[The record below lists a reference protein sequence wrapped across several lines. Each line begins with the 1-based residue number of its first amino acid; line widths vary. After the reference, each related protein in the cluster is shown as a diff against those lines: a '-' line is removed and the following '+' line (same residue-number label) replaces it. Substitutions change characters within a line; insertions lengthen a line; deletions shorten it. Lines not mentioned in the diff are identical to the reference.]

1 MYTEYMC
8 LIFICF
14 LMIRRPPRST
24 RTDPLFPYTPRFRS
38 RYYSAYL
45 WTAFVLL
52 EDDGKDG
59 WAPVSELRTGAAS
72 WRDLFVYFEHGN
84 LADPETCTFGK
95 QQLARKSVA
104 GLCEVLAL
112 DPVMKDRHR
121 FAFACA
127 IDERSEEHTSELQS
141 LMRIS
146 YAV

>member
-1 MYTEYMC
+1 MRISDWSSDVC
-8 LIFICF
+8 
-14 LMIRRPPRST
+14 SS
-24 RTDPLFPYTPRFRS
+24 D
-38 RYYSAYL
+38 
-45 WTAFVLL
+45 
-52 EDDGKDG
+52 
-59 WAPVSELRTGAAS
+59 LRTGAAS

-127 IDERSEEHTSELQS
+127 IDESGCGFDLAYPEWGEIGRAH
-141 LMRIS
+141 
-146 YAV
+146 V